1 MALIKFGI
9 VVAEARGKLN
19 GGVFS
24 KGAAGNVLRTKV
36 TPVNPASSAQQ
47 GVRSG
52 LTAIAQAWRGLTVA
66 QRAGWKALATQ
77 VTTSNI
83 FGDNVTLSG
92 LAMSGRVNRNRQ
104 AIAQVILADAPALPT
119 LSALTALSVTA
130 TAGTPTLSVVYAPT
144 PVPTGHT
151 MVLRFTPQMSAGR
164 SFVKGKFVQLAI
176 VAAAAATPYNALAV
190 YTARFGTLVAGQRIT
205 VSAHYIHIASGFAT
219 LPITASVV
227 IAA

>member
-24 KGAAGNVLRTKV
+24 KSAAGNVLRTKV
-36 TPVNPASSAQQ
+36 TPVNPASTAQQ

-52 LTAIAQAWRGLTVA
+52 LTAIAQAWRGLTTT
-66 QRAGWKALATQ
+66 QRAAWRALALQ

-92 LAMSGRVNRNRQ
+92 MAMYCRVNRQRQ
-104 AIAQVILADAPALPT
+104 AINQVILSDAPALPT
-119 LSALTALSVTA
+119 LSAVTSVSVTA

-144 PVPTGHT
+144 VPTGHS
-151 MVLRFTPQMSAGR
+151 MIVRFTPQMSAGR
-164 SFVKGKFVQLAI
+164 SFVKGKYVQIAV
-176 VAAAAATPYNALAV
+176 VAAAAASPYNALAA
-190 YTARFGTLVAGQRIT
+190 YNTRFGTLVVGNKIT
-205 VSAHYIHIASGFAT
+205 VSVHLVHIASGFAT
-219 LPITASVV
+219 LPISNSVIV
-227 IAA
+227 GA